1 MPKTRITHRS
11 GHLTPANTT
20 DWHGMPVEE
29 CFATLS
35 TQATGLSN
43 SEAQDR
49 LATFG
54 ANRLPETRARSI
66 WMRIFEQFNNVLIYV
81 LIAAAMMAFLL
92 DHLTDALVI
101 LAVVVINAVI
111 GLIQEGK
118 AEKALDSIKHMVDP
132 SASAIRDGHRV
143 SVDAETLVPGD
154 IVSIEA
160 GDRVPADLRLIRCS
174 NLTIDD
180 ALLTGESMVVS
191 KDPTEV
197 EPTAALGDRR
207 SMAFWGTF
215 VASGQ
220 GLGIVVNTGA
230 STELGKIS
238 SLINTIETLKTPLIV
253 QMDQFARQLTF
264 VILLLSGLAFAF
276 AWGVQGFPISDAFMA
291 VVGLAVAAIPEGLP
305 AVMTITLA
313 IGVQRMAKQQAIIRR
328 LPAVETLGSVTVI
341 CSDKT
346 GTLTS
351 NEMMVQHLV
360 TRDHAYAV
368 DGSGYSPEGHF
379 YIDGSQIEPQTHSD
393 LNILLKSCALNND
406 AELRASQTQWVIE
419 GNPMEAALLSAAMKA
434 DIDPAH
440 QRQIE
445 PRIDD
450 IPFDSKYKF
459 MATRHA
465 IGDDVVTLIKGAP
478 ERVLAMC
485 DFEHTIKGDQPIDR
499 AHWEDAMEGLA
510 NRGNRVLAVAVKQG
524 PGADR
529 GLQMDHVMHGSTL
542 LGLVGLMDPPRPEA
556 KAAIAKCHTAGIRV
570 VMITGD
576 HALTAGEIARQLGI
590 ADAPVVCAGDEV
602 EKADDGALAE
612 LVTRVDVFARTTP
625 EHKLR
630 IVTALQA
637 NNQIAAMTGDGVND
651 APALKRADVG
661 IAMGQKGT
669 EAAKEASEMVLAND
683 NFATITAAV
692 KEGRTVYDNLSKVI
706 AWTLPT
712 NGGQAMTILA
722 ALVFGMTLPIT
733 PVQILWVNMISAVA
747 LGLTLAFEPPE
758 HNVMQRAP
766 LPPHSSVLTG
776 RLVWQVIFVSG
787 LFVLGTFGI
796 FQWAIGQGET
806 LDTGRTLVVNTLV
819 IMEIFYL
826 FSIRYRHRTALTW
839 TGVLGTPAVLSGIAV
854 VVLAQALF
862 TFWGPMQTIFSSTA
876 IQVAHLWAMIGIG
889 ISVLIIV
896 EIEKWLW
903 RRFSQR
909 AAKS

>member
-1 MPKTRITHRS
+1 MFKAPITHRS
-11 GHLTPANTT
+11 APITSANTS
-20 DWHGMPVEE
+20 DWHGMPVDA
-29 CFATLS
+29 CFTTLS
-35 TQATGLSN
+35 TQATGLSE
-43 SEAQDR
+43 SEAQIR
-49 LATFG
+49 LTTSG
-54 ANRLPETRARSI
+54 PNRLPETRTRSI

-81 LIAAAMMAFLL
+81 LIAAACIAFLL

-101 LAVVVINAVI
+101 LSVVIINAAI

-132 SASAIRDGHRV
+132 SASVIRDGHRI

-191 KDPTEV
+191 KDPAAV
-197 EPTAALGDRR
+197 EPSAPLGDRR

-238 SLINTIETLKTPLIV
+238 SLMNTIETLKTPLIL

-264 VILLLSGLAFAF
+264 VILLLSALAFAF
-276 AWGVQGFPISDAFMA
+276 AWGVQGFAISDAFMA

-313 IGVQRMAKQQAIIRR
+313 IGVQRMATQQAIIRR

-351 NEMMVQHLV
+351 NEMMVQHLF
-360 TRDHAYAV
+360 TRDRSYEV

-379 YIDGSQIEPQTHSD
+379 YVNGNQIEARAHSD
-393 LNILLKSCALNND
+393 LITLLKSCVLNND

-465 IGDDVVTLIKGAP
+465 IDNEVVTLIKGAP

-485 DFEHTIKGDQPIDR
+485 DFEHTRHGDQPIDR
-499 AHWEDAMEGLA
+499 AHWEDAMERLA

-524 PGADR
+524 PAADR
-529 GLQMDHVMHGSTL
+529 GLQMDHVLHGNTL
-542 LGLVGLMDPPRPEA
+542 LGLIGLMDPPRPEA

-590 ADAPVVCAGDEV
+590 ADTPVVCAGDEV
-602 EKADDGALAE
+602 ENADKAE
-612 LVTRVDVFARTTP
+612 LADLAARVDVFARTTP

-630 IVTALQA
+630 IVTALQS
-637 NNQIAAMTGDGVND
+637 NNQITAMTGDGVND

-692 KEGRTVYDNLSKVI
+692 REGRTVYDNLSKVI

-722 ALVFGMTLPIT
+722 ALLFGMTLPIT

-758 HNVMQRAP
+758 HNVMQRPP
-766 LPPHSSVLTG
+766 LRPHSPVLTV
-776 RLVWQVIFVSG
+776 RLVWQIIFVSG

-796 FQWAIGQGET
+796 FQWAIGQGASVET
-806 LDTGRTLVVNTLV
+806 SRTLVVNTLV
-819 IMEIFYL
+819 VMEIFYL
-826 FSIRYRHRTALTW
+826 FSIRYRHGTSLTW
-839 TGVLGTPAVLSGIAV
+839 TGVLGTPAVLSGVAAV
-854 VVLAQALF
+854 VIAQAVF
-862 TFWGPMQTIFSSTA
+862 TFWGPMQTIFASTA
-876 IQVAHLWAMIGIG
+876 IQIAQVWVMIGIG
-889 ISVLIIV
+889 ICTLIIV
-896 EIEKWLW
+896 EIEKWFW
-903 RRFSQR
+903 HHFSQR
-909 AAKS
+909 RSGT